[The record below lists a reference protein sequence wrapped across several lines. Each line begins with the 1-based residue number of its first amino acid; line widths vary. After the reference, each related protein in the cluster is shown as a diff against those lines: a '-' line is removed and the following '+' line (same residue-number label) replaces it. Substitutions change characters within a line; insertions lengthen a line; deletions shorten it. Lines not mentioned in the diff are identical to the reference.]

1 MAFHAY
7 VAFKGT
13 KQGQLKGESTKSQSS
28 QKSGWKNT
36 AVLSFEFGLQSPRD
50 ASSGLPTG
58 KRTHS
63 PITIVREVDS
73 ASPLLWQALCT
84 NEALESVKF
93 TLNKPG
99 SGSPGISFPRPR
111 FRSIEVKNAL
121 ITSIQ
126 QAPSAGGKRREKLTL
141 AFDELFVNGNPQLV
155 MPHYS

>member
-13 KQGQLKGESTKSQSS
+13 KQGQLKGESTKGQSS
-28 QKSGWKNT
+28 QKSGWKNKV
-36 AVLSFEFGLQSPRD
+36 VLSFEFGLQSPRD

-63 PITIVREVDS
+63 PITITREVDS

-93 TLNKPG
+93 TFDKLG
-99 SGSPGISFPRPR
+99 SGSPGHGFTRPR
-111 FRSIEVKNAL
+111 FLSIELKNAL
-121 ITSIQ
+121 IASIEH
-126 QAPSAGGKRREKLTL
+126 APSTGGKKHEKLIVNYE
-141 AFDELFVNGNPQLV
+141 DLFINGNPQLV
-155 MPHYS
+155 MPHYA